1 LAEIKET
8 EMQLFDNDPQGFIGW
23 EEDAYWT
30 RVKNILVKIIGER
43 IRDLQGKIFLEVGC
57 GYSAYIPIAKSK
69 DMETV
74 GFDLSRGLLRLNQKT
89 NRICGDAE
97 NLPFADKSID
107 FLLVVGVIHHVPDQ
121 KKMIQELA
129 RIVKDDGS
137 FLIIEPHS
145 LSVNYI
151 YWAVRLVLIRLL
163 GWKRVK
169 KLIGFGTP
177 HESFVSEN
185 VLAQGF
191 DGFKLQVRFYSPAR
205 EPPIKF
211 IKERVDLE
219 KINVRLEQL
228 PFVRRF
234 GTYIMVEGNR
244 K

>member
-1 LAEIKET
+1 LEKIKET

-23 EEDAYWT
+23 EEDAYWV
-30 RVKNILVKIIGER
+30 RVKNILVKIIDER
-43 IRDLQGKIFLEVGC
+43 INDLPGKIFLEVGC

-69 DMETV
+69 GMETV
-74 GFDLSRGLLRLNQKT
+74 GFDLSRGLLRLNQET
-89 NRICGDAE
+89 NKICGDGE

-121 KKMIQELA
+121 KKMVEELA

-145 LSVNYI
+145 MSVNYI
-151 YWAVRLVLIRLL
+151 YWAGRLALIRLL
-163 GWKRVK
+163 GWERVK

-177 HESFVSEN
+177 HESFVSKS
-185 VLAQGF
+185 VLTQGF
-191 DGFKLQVRFYSPAR
+191 DGFKLQIRFYSPAR

-211 IKERVDLE
+211 IKEHVDLE
-219 KINVRLEQL
+219 KVNAILEQL

-234 GTYIMVEGNR
+234 GTYILVEGIR